1 MWRERG
7 VLLGRRLHDKSG
19 VGRDSKVGD
28 LLAREATTVAVP
40 AIPRA
45 ADTKRAVRPA
55 RVEHEEAEA
64 REPQRACKRAQKG
77 AHHVRAHLQ
86 R

>member
-1 MWRERG
+1 M
-7 VLLGRRLHDKSG
+7 LLGRRLHDESG
-19 VGRDSKVGD
+19 VGRGSKVGH
-28 LLAREATTVAVP
+28 LVAREATTVAVP
-40 AIPRA
+40 AVPRA

-64 REPQRACKRAQKG
+64 GKPQRARKRAQKG